1 MNSKTNW
8 GENVELLCDRQGGRK
23 GEAGNTGQ
31 EVQGTS
37 QPSLQLYTFQLV
49 PLDPCRPRS
58 TFPAVR
64 CGSISRFVI
73 LQTG

>member
-8 GENVELLCDRQGGRK
+8 GENVELLCDRRGGRK

-37 QPSLQLYTFQLV
+37 QPSLQL
-49 PLDPCRPRS
+49 
-58 TFPAVR
+58 
-64 CGSISRFVI
+64 
-73 LQTG
+73 